1 MIGKAREQ
9 IEVCSGVAACVQFG
23 ILIRTATNSFIYF
36 WNVSKLNFEK
46 IPDLEGFKP
55 FFDRFEL
62 TPSFAL
68 DTTGPSLIQK

>member
-1 MIGKAREQ
+1 VSPAAFNLEYSLERLQ
-9 IEVCSGVAACVQFG
+9 ILSS
-23 ILIRTATNSFIYF
+23 ILERFQTE
-36 WNVSKLNFEK
+36 FER
-46 IPDLEGFKP
+46 IPDLERFKP

>member
-1 MIGKAREQ
+1 VSPPAFNLECSLERLQ
-9 IEVCSGVAACVQFG
+9 IH
-23 ILIRTATNSFIYF
+23 LF

-62 TPSFAL
+62 TQSFAL
-68 DTTGPSLIQK
+68 DTTGASLIQK

>member
-1 MIGKAREQ
+1 M
-9 IEVCSGVAACVQFG
+9 
-23 ILIRTATNSFIYF
+23 LIRTATNSFIYFVF

-68 DTTGPSLIQK
+68 DTTGHRSSKSDPRERCGRGIDSWGEWN